1 MSSRTV
7 CRVAVLAAL
16 SLAAATP
23 GARAADTRR
32 PDILII
38 TVDTLRADR
47 LSSYGYTRPT
57 TPNID
62 HLLADG
68 ARFDTA
74 RTVEPLTTPS
84 MATMLT
90 SLYPHEHGATR
101 NGLRVLPGLVSLPG
115 ILHGFGYRTAAFV
128 GNWTLRRKLSGL
140 DEHFETYAEV
150 FTRKRWFGLVSSEA
164 TAEDLTSRALAWAD
178 EYTAK
183 TPREP
188 FLLWVHYVDPHA
200 PYLFHPEFAEAL
212 GIPRGSNVPPG
223 DRYDTEIAL
232 SDHAIGELIAG
243 LAAVAPRDNTL
254 VIFAADHGESLGE
267 HGTWGHGR
275 QLYDQTLRIPMGIV
289 WPGLVP
295 PGVIEAPASM
305 LDIAPTALGLMGLPS
320 PRKFHG
326 YDWSGVI
333 LDGVMP
339 PDRVLYFQAH
349 KGAVMSRHA
358 SARARRKGLLELGR
372 LEHGRKEMLRMADGR
387 HSLFDLDHDA
397 AESRN
402 LADPAS
408 PPSPDLRAW
417 VDRVVKA
424 LQALDT
430 TTVEPMD
437 EETAKKL
444 RSLGYIH

>member
-1 MSSRTV
+1 MPIV
-7 CRVAVLAAL
+7 IVLVAAW
-16 SLAAATP
+16 P
-23 GARAADTRR
+23 GADTRAASASEPRR
-32 PDILII
+32 PDILIV

-57 TPNID
+57 SPDID
-62 HLLADG
+62 RLLAGG
-68 ARFDTA
+68 ARFEAA

-84 MATMLT
+84 MSSMLT
-90 SLYPHEHGATR
+90 SLYPQEHGATR

-140 DEHFETYAEV
+140 DEHFETYEEV

-164 TAEDLTSRALAWAD
+164 TAEDLTSHALAWAD
-178 EYTAK
+178 EHASEP
-183 TPREP
+183 PRRP

-200 PYLFHPEFAEAL
+200 PYLFHSEFAGSL
-212 GIPRGSNVPPG
+212 GIRVGSDVPPR

-232 SDHAIGELIAG
+232 TDHAIGELLEG
-243 LAAVAPRDNTL
+243 LASIVPRDRML
-254 VIFAADHGESLGE
+254 VVFAADHGESLGE

-289 WPGLVP
+289 WPGQVP
-295 PGVIEAPASM
+295 AGTVDAPASM
-305 LDIAPTALGLMGLPS
+305 LDVAPTVLGLLGLPS
-320 PRKFHG
+320 PKNFRG
-326 YDWSGVI
+326 YDWSGV
-333 LDGVMP
+333 LQRGDTP
-339 PDRVLYFQAH
+339 PPRVLYFQAH
-349 KGAVMSRHA
+349 KGAVMSHHA
-358 SARARRKGLLELGR
+358 SARARRKGLLALGR
-372 LEHGRKEMLRMADGR
+372 LEDGRKEILRLADRR
-387 HSLFDLDHDA
+387 HSLFDLNDDA
-397 AESRN
+397 AEVKN

-408 PPSPDLRAW
+408 APSPDLKAW
-417 VDRVVKA
+417 TDRVVNA
-424 LQALDT
+424 LRALDA